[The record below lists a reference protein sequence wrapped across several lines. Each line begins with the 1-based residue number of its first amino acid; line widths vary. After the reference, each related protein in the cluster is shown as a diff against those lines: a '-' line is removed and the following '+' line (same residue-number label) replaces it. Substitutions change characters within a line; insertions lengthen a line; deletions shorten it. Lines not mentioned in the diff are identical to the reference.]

1 MGACYRCRTS
11 LSYEGVVPRGAQ
23 CPSCSSDVHVC
34 ANCRFH
40 DRSAHNQCREPAAE
54 FVRDKERANF
64 CELFELPTKA
74 GAAKAGDARAALDA
88 LFGAPN
94 PKPNQKKEE

>member
-1 MGACYRCRTS
+1 MNSYYRCKTS

-34 ANCRFH
+34 VNCRFH

-64 CELFELPTKA
+64 CELFELA
-74 GAAKAGDARAALDA
+74 RSGGASKAGDAKAALDA
-88 LFGAPN
+88 LFGASD
-94 PKPNQKKEE
+94 PKKTEN

>member
-1 MGACYRCRTS
+1 MGACYRCRKP

-34 ANCRFH
+34 VNCRFH

-64 CELFELPTKA
+64 CELFELAQARTA
-74 GAAKAGDARAALDA
+74 GKGTDAKAALDA
-88 LFGAPN
+88 LFGT
-94 PKPNQKKEE
+94 PKKTEP